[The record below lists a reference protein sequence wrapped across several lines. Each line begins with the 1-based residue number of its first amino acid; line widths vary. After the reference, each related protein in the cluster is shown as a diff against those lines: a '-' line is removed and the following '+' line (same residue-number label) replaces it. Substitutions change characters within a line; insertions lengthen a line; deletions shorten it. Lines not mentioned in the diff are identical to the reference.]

1 MEFYKFPFDKQV
13 PTVFTSKCVP
23 ILEMTRMTVQFIAMM
38 MLVQVCQVKITS
50 FSQSAKVQTLSPVRN

>member
-13 PTVFTSKCVP
+13 PTVKCVP